1 MSNEGVIVT
10 TESEQG
16 EFLVAPERAKSQLRE
31 MQAVVRDVMVE
42 GEHYGMIPGTQ
53 KLTLLKPGAELLN
66 NMYGLYLDS
75 VEILERTEQWDVP
88 VTDSSFP
95 LFRYITRCTLK
106 DRNGV
111 TISTGVGECNSY
123 ESKYRWR
130 TANRKC
136 PKCGREA
143 IIKGREE
150 FGGGWVCF
158 RNKGGC
164 GAKFK
169 DGDESIASQTTG
181 RVPNEAIYDQIN
193 TIIKMAKKRSYI
205 DATLSATRT
214 SGIFTQD
221 MEDFATLASM
231 QSAPQPAAEPSA
243 ASDASGSSAQQAAE
257 FVMPMG
263 INKGKRLSE
272 IEPETLRKAAA
283 WCRQH
288 QKFLDV
294 ARKIDQYVGD
304 DMFGSSSS
312 GKSSRF

>member
-1 MSNEGVIVT
+1 
-10 TESEQG
+10 
-16 EFLVAPERAKSQLRE
+16 
-31 MQAVVRDVMVE
+31 MVE

-66 NMYGLYLDS
+66 SMYGLYLDS
-75 VEILERTEQWDVP
+75 VEILEKTEQWEVP
-88 VTDSSFP
+88 VAESSFP

-106 DRNGV
+106 DRNGI

-136 PKCGREA
+136 PRCGREA

-158 RNKGGC
+158 RNRGGC

-169 DGDESIASQTTG
+169 DGDETIESQTTG
-181 RVPNEAIYDQIN
+181 RVPNETIYDQVN

-221 MEDFATLASM
+221 MEDFATLASV
-231 QSAPQPAAEPSA
+231 QAAAPATVESA
-243 ASDASGSSAQQAAE
+243 AQDTASAAQPGE

-272 IEPETLRKAAA
+272 IDPETLKKAAA

-294 ARKIDQYVGD
+294 ARKIDAFVGEH
-304 DMFGSSSS
+304 GS
-312 GKSSRF
+312 GNNARNSRN

>member
-1 MSNEGVIVT
+1 MSDEGVMVGA
-10 TESEQG
+10 ESEFG
-16 EFLVAPERAKSQLRE
+16 EFLVAPDRAKSQLRE
-31 MQAVVRDVMVE
+31 MQSVVRDVMVE

-75 VEILERTEQWDVP
+75 VEILEKTEQWDVP
-88 VTDSSFP
+88 IADSSFP

-106 DRNGV
+106 DRDGV

-130 TANRKC
+130 NANRKC
-136 PKCGREA
+136 PRCGREA

-169 DGDESIASQTTG
+169 DGDETIESQTTG
-181 RVPNEAIYDQIN
+181 RVPNEAIYDQVN

-221 MEDFATLASM
+221 IEDFPTLVRL
-231 QSAPQPAAEPSA
+231 QPAAPVPESSTP
-243 ASDASGSSAQQAAE
+243 DADGVSSQQAGE

-263 INKGKRLSE
+263 INKGKKLFE
-272 IEPETLRKAAA
+272 IEPESLRKAAT

-294 ARKIDQYVGD
+294 ARKIDVYIGD
-304 DMFGSSSS
+304 DLTGSQNATK
-312 GKSSRF
+312 GSRS

>member
-66 NMYGLYLDS
+66 SMYGLYLDS
-75 VEILERTEQWDVP
+75 VEILEKTEQWDVP
-88 VTDSSFP
+88 VTESSFP

-106 DRNGV
+106 DRMGI

-136 PKCGREA
+136 PRCGREA

-150 FGGGWVCF
+150 YGGGWVCF

-169 DGDESIASQTTG
+169 DGDETIESQTTG
-181 RVPNEAIYDQIN
+181 RIPNEAIYDQVN

-231 QSAPQPAAEPSA
+231 QPATPAAE
-243 ASDASGSSAQQAAE
+243 SSATDAGGASSTQQVGE

-272 IEPETLRKAAA
+272 IDPETLRKAAA

-294 ARKIDQYVGD
+294 ARKIDQYVGED
-304 DMFGSSSS
+304 AGTDQNT
-312 GKSSRF
+312 GKSSRY

>member
-1 MSNEGVIVT
+1 MNDGVIVT
-10 TESEQG
+10 TEGEHG

-66 NMYGLYLDS
+66 SMYGLYLDS
-75 VEILERTEQWDVP
+75 VEILEKTEQWDIQV
-88 VTDSSFP
+88 DESSFP

-130 TANRKC
+130 NANRKC
-136 PKCGREA
+136 PRCGREA

-164 GAKFK
+164 GAKFR
-169 DGDESIASQTTG
+169 DGDETIESQTTG
-181 RVPNEAIYDQIN
+181 RVPNESIYDQVN

-221 MEDFATLASM
+221 LEDFATLSSVHAPAATPAPET
-231 QSAPQPAAEPSA
+231 SAPDPPASSTQEP
-243 ASDASGSSAQQAAE
+243 GE

-263 INKGKRLSE
+263 INKGKKLSE
-272 IEPETLRKAAA
+272 IDPETLRKAAA

-304 DMFGSSSS
+304 DAHGNQNT
-312 GKSSRF
+312 GKGSRF